1 MEGIKVVSHG
11 AELIRSTEG
20 RPTLVIANAARVCKD
35 GVGNGDYCEARKLC
49 RKLLDWGHMSPF
61 EFFEV
66 TFACVTNRAVS
77 HELVRHRM
85 ASYMQESQRYCNYE
99 KELPV
104 IMPHGVKA
112 AGNAA
117 AANWKAQM
125 AEAWDCYCGLLE
137 FGAKAE
143 DARTVLPEA
152 TATKILVKMN
162 LREFRH
168 FLTLRTSHAAW
179 TEMRLL
185 ATAMADAFLAK
196 FPDEQYIIREELN
209 G

>member
-1 MEGIKVVSHG
+1 MEGIKLLDHT
-11 AELIRSTEG
+11 AELIRATEG
-20 RPTLVIANAARVCKD
+20 RPTLVIANVAKVCKD
-35 GVGNGDYCEARKLC
+35 GTENADYCAARKLC

-66 TFACVTNRAVS
+66 TFACTTNRAVS
-77 HELVRHRM
+77 HELVRHRL

-99 KELPV
+99 QELTV
-104 IMPHGVKA
+104 ICPHGVKA
-112 AGNAA
+112 AGEQAK
-117 AANWKAQM
+117 ANWEAQM
-125 AEAWDCYCGLLE
+125 FEAWDCYCGMLE
-137 FGAKAE
+137 LGLKPE

-168 FLTLRTSHAAW
+168 FLSLRTSHAAW
-179 TEMRLL
+179 REMQTL
-185 ATAMADAFLAK
+185 ATAMADAFLAR
-196 FPDEQYIIREELN
+196 FPDEQYLIREELN

>member
-1 MEGIKVVSHG
+1 MEGIKLVDHT
-11 AELIRSTEG
+11 AELIRATEG
-20 RPTLVIANAARVCKD
+20 RPTLVIADAARVCKD
-35 GVGNGDYCEARKLC
+35 GAGNGDYCAARKLC

-66 TFACVTNRAVS
+66 TFACTTNRAVS
-77 HELVRHRM
+77 HELVRHRL

-99 KELPV
+99 QELSV
-104 IMPHGVKA
+104 ICPHGVKA
-112 AGNAA
+112 AGQEAVG
-117 AANWKAQM
+117 NWEAQM
-125 AEAWDCYCGLLE
+125 FEAWDCYCGLLE
-137 FGAKAE
+137 RGVKAE

-168 FLTLRTSHAAW
+168 FLSLRSTPAAW
-179 TEMRLL
+179 YEMRLL
-185 ATAMADAFLAK
+185 ATAMADAYLAR
-196 FPDEQYIIREELN
+196 FPDEQYLVREIVN